1 MEIDNKPTKKHK
13 LQTLIFLFLQL
24 CTGFSLMLSR
34 RQTALEEEV
43 HLLREQ
49 VRRHLLHSNRA
60 EQHRD
65 SEEFGER
72 FKREAEKGY
81 DEDGDCHCTGLPG
94 PPGPPGKD
102 GYPGFPGPV
111 GPTGEQICLHELPTI
126 LQKKNVYF
134 AGPIGPRGPPGP
146 KGDGVDRPTA
156 SYQRQRRRLD
166 RADRGER
173 GGDGRRSRR
182 RSSLTKLAGGYGYAE
197 VIALKGEPGRPGPP
211 GPPGPQGPLGLP
223 GFDGSPGQQVGLL
236 G

>member
-1 MEIDNKPTKKHK
+1 M
-13 LQTLIFLFLQL
+13 
-24 CTGFSLMLSR
+24 
-34 RQTALEEEV
+34 

-126 LQKKNVYF
+126 LQKRMFILQVLLAPADLPAPRVKASTVRPPPTS
-134 AGPIGPRGPPGP
+134 ASADDWTGRTEGRGEETGGGRGGGPR
-146 KGDGVDRPTA
+146 
-156 SYQRQRRRLD
+156 
-166 RADRGER
+166 
-173 GGDGRRSRR
+173 SRNWLEDTGTR
-182 RSSLTKLAGGYGYAE
+182 RSSPSRASLGGP
-197 VIALKGEPGRPGPP
+197 VRRVRPGHR
-211 GPPGPQGPLGLP
+211 GRSGCQGLTDLLASRSDFWDISENFKSQFDAFNYFREHEETRAPL
-223 GFDGSPGQQVGLL
+223 V
-236 G
+236 